1 MRVLSGQGG
10 DRVDADQQS
19 AGTGLTLTLTL
30 TTLTLTLTRTR
41 TRKRTLT
48 LSLTR
53 CRDFYMP
60 VGGHVKLRTLPQCF
74 NCGQDTEFTW
84 LSCPWCRYST
94 KKRKRAK
101 DPPESL
107 PQG

>member
-1 MRVLSGQGG
+1 MPTSPHIFPHLPTSPHPNN
-10 DRVDADQQS
+10 
-19 AGTGLTLTLTL
+19 LTLTLTL
-30 TTLTLTLTRTR
+30 TLSLS
-41 TRKRTLT
+41 

-101 DPPESL
+101 DPSERL

>member
-1 MRVLSGQGG
+1 MPDSSPHLPASRHISPHLPTLTTS
-10 DRVDADQQS
+10 
-19 AGTGLTLTLTL
+19 LTLTLTL
-30 TTLTLTLTRTR
+30 T
-41 TRKRTLT
+41 LT
-48 LSLTR
+48 LSR

-74 NCGQDTEFTW
+74 NCGADTEFTW

>member
-1 MRVLSGQGG
+1 MPTSPHISPHLPTSPHPN
-10 DRVDADQQS
+10 
-19 AGTGLTLTLTL
+19 LTLTLTTLTL
-30 TTLTLTLTRTR
+30 TTLTLTLTL
-41 TRKRTLT
+41 TLS

-84 LSCPWCRYST
+84 LTCPWCKGGYST

>member
-1 MRVLSGQGG
+1 MSRASSVGG
-10 DRVDADQQS
+10 NGLAATLAAQQ
-19 AGTGLTLTLTL
+19 AAAVARTLTRALTLTLTL
-30 TTLTLTLTRTR
+30 TLA
-41 TRKRTLT
+41 
-48 LSLTR
+48 LSR

-84 LSCPWCRYST
+84 LTCPWCKGGYST

>member
-1 MRVLSGQGG
+1 
-10 DRVDADQQS
+10 
-19 AGTGLTLTLTL
+19 
-30 TTLTLTLTRTR
+30 
-41 TRKRTLT
+41 
-48 LSLTR
+48 
-53 CRDFYMP
+53 MP

-74 NCGQDTEFTW
+74 NCGADTEFTW

>member
-1 MRVLSGQGG
+1 MASCRRQ
-10 DRVDADQQS
+10 RAS
-19 AGTGLTLTLTL
+19 ALTPTLTLTLTLILTLTLTL
-30 TTLTLTLTRTR
+30 TLA
-41 TRKRTLT
+41 
-48 LSLTR
+48 LTR

-74 NCGQDTEFTW
+74 NCAQDTEFTW